1 MNAESDKKKNK
12 TMTVLITGGG
22 SGIGRA
28 SALRFAA
35 AGAVRIVITGRRESM
50 LEETAGLIAAT
61 YPDCRVESIP
71 GDLTDAA
78 FRETLA
84 SRVRSLGALDV
95 LVNNAGVYTTETF
108 EQVTGSS
115 YREVMQTNVEAVF
128 FLTRSLLDV
137 LENSAAPVIINIG
150 STLSLRPIPQGSTYN
165 IAKAAIDHL
174 TRSLALELGPRG
186 IRVNCV
192 SPGITETDMYRGRYK
207 SDAEYHEAIRE
218 ASGWHPLGR
227 VGKPEDIAEAVWFL
241 ASPAASWIT
250 GVVLPVDGGLLC
262 S

>member
-1 MNAESDKKKNK
+1 
-12 TMTVLITGGG
+12 MTVLITGGG

-28 SALRFAA
+28 TALRFAA
-35 AGAVRIVITGRRESM
+35 AGAARIVITGRRESM
-50 LEETAGLIAAT
+50 LRETAGLIGASH
-61 YPDCRVESIP
+61 PDCRVEVIP
-71 GDLTDAA
+71 GDITDAE
-78 FRETLA
+78 FREGLA
-84 SRVRSLGALDV
+84 SRVRTIGSLDV

-108 EQVTGSS
+108 EQVTESS
-115 YREVMQTNVEAVF
+115 YRQVMQTNVEAVF
-128 FLTRSLLDV
+128 FLIRSLLDV
-137 LENSAAPVIINIG
+137 LENSPAPAIVNIG
-150 STLSLRPIPQGSTYN
+150 STLSLRAIPQGSPYN

-192 SPGITETDMYRGRYK
+192 SPGITETDMYRGRYT
-207 SDAEYHEAIRE
+207 SDEEYHQAIRE

-241 ASPAASWIT
+241 AGPSAAWIT